1 LREKQK
7 EKEMNNEISHS
18 ILNTNYPDIFIFK
31 LQNSFLLLH
40 HKKKKKKKRIQLKA
54 NSTSTIL
61 IKSKLK
67 LVIIVTF
74 KFIIKSISYF

>member
-31 LQNSFLLLH
+31 LQDSFLLLH
-40 HKKKKKKKRIQLKA
+40 HKKKEEEEENPIESKQDLIIFLLSLKQKHVFFIF
-54 NSTSTIL
+54 TIL
-61 IKSKLK
+61 I
-67 LVIIVTF
+67 
-74 KFIIKSISYF
+74 